1 MANWIKVTV
10 NVQNIK
16 AETEKAVLIAMPHS
30 SDFDGFE
37 FWHPKKLVRQ
47 CKMGKGW
54 IYSMSF
60 TDEFEFKL
68 KKMGQGRYN
77 QSENRPLFK
86 PSCFKCAQFFGR
98 YQRESI

>member
-47 CKMGKGW
+47 CKIGKGW
-54 IYSMSF
+54 NYSMSF
-60 TDEFEFKL
+60 TDEFEFRL
-68 KKMGQGRYN
+68 KKMGQGKYN
-77 QSENRPLFK
+77 KSEVIAEQTILAEDIKEAFK
-86 PSCFKCAQFFGR
+86 N
-98 YQRESI
+98 